1 MYDRPEVAQAN
12 DAFWSAIRQA
22 LGHGPATLTRGMD
35 LWTIWQ
41 SPELLL
47 AQTCG
52 YPFRARLHDHV
63 TLIGTPDYGLPD
75 CPPGYYNSVF
85 IARTDDTR
93 QDLADFA
100 TATFAY
106 NEPMSQSG
114 WAAPMSH
121 MATQNLA
128 FANNVQSGGHI
139 KSAQMVAEKAAD
151 IAAIDAVTWAM
162 IEKYD
167 AFANDLRVIE
177 RTAPTPGLPYIA
189 AAGTD
194 KTKLFSALNQAISTL
209 PAAICDTLQIKTV
222 VNIPAAQYLAIPT
235 PDGPN
240 PQLS

>member
-12 DAFWSAIRQA
+12 DAFWSAIQHA
-22 LGHGPATLTRGMD
+22 LGHGPAKLTRDVD
-35 LWTIWQ
+35 LWAIWQ

-121 MATQNLA
+121 MATKNLA
-128 FANNVQSGGHI
+128 FSNNVQSGGHI
-139 KSAQMVAEKAAD
+139 KSAQMVVEKAAD

-189 AAGTD
+189 ATGTD
-194 KTKLFSALNQAISTL
+194 RTKLFSALNQAISNL
-209 PAAICDTLQIKTV
+209 PATICDTLQIRAV